1 MRTIILS
8 TALMFA
14 LPLAAQTAKP
24 KPPAAVKASPAAARQ
39 APYIQAPPA
48 QVASTPVAPAIS
60 DKTLKDFFKAQSR
73 MMVLTEQSKSANT
86 ELQTVI
92 SEMQKTCG
100 ADATLQI
107 NQSGDPTCVLKP
119 AEKK

>member
-73 MMVLTEQSKSANT
+73 M
-86 ELQTVI
+86 QTVI